1 MIRLIASDLDGTL
14 LGKDKKV
21 PEEMFSLIGKLKKK
35 GILFAASS
43 GRQYANIRRLFE
55 PVKDE
60 SAYICENGA
69 LTVYQGKVLYKE
81 TMEQETAREIVEAIW
96 EKEGAEFT
104 ISGEKQYYL
113 HPKSEEYRYLIDEIV
128 KPDYTLI
135 DSFDQVTEPC
145 LKIAVYEKEGIE
157 KSFDYWY
164 GRFGDKAL
172 VVTSGF
178 DWLDFAPRGV
188 DKGNGIT
195 ALQKELGI
203 SREESMAFGDE
214 YNDIGMLEAVEHSY
228 AMETGKDKVKAVSR
242 YTTSSVVSVL
252 KQVLREGA

>member
-1 MIRLIASDLDGTL
+1 M
-14 LGKDKKV
+14 
-21 PEEMFSLIGKLKKK
+21 
-35 GILFAASS
+35 
-43 GRQYANIRRLFE
+43 
-55 PVKDE
+55 
-60 SAYICENGA
+60 
-69 LTVYQGKVLYKE
+69 
-81 TMEQETAREIVEAIW
+81 
-96 EKEGAEFT
+96 
-104 ISGEKQYYL
+104 
-113 HPKSEEYRYLIDEIV
+113 
-128 KPDYTLI
+128 
-135 DSFDQVTEPC
+135 
-145 LKIAVYEKEGIE
+145 
-157 KSFDYWY
+157 
-164 GRFGDKAL
+164 
-172 VVTSGF
+172 VTSGF